1 MGRTTQRLPDSLRFN
16 LIPAL
21 AIILAAQLNINL
33 FVSDFKISVAV
44 VLLPVFSYLL
54 SGFNLPAVTLL
65 CAPGVFLFRS
75 AYHWLTT
82 DSWQGALTAYGPEMF
97 FYLVYG
103 FSLHL
108 YLRRGSLHA
117 NYAILFPVLTG
128 IDYLANLTEL
138 AFRLGTGVFSMEI
151 QSRLAVVALGRSLL
165 TAALLLAFELYS
177 FTLLKKEHAQRYRKL
192 LLLTSKLRGEMV
204 WMRKNAA
211 LIENTMNTSYRLY
224 DRLKKEGLDPALAD
238 AALTV
243 AKDIHEV
250 KKEYAMI
257 LRGLSEAL
265 DADLDKE
272 QMGFWEICGILEESL
287 QREAKA
293 AGKEVRLTFHLSRDF
308 LVDKPYYTMGILR
321 NLFTN
326 AIEAKEDGPV
336 ELVLCAKE
344 EGANWRIAVSD
355 NCGGV
360 PKEYLEEIFS
370 PGFSTK
376 INFETGAVS
385 RGLGLPL
392 VLDLVEQ
399 ELGGQLSVENTGQG
413 AVFTL
418 QIPKENMEV
427 SQ

>member
-1 MGRTTQRLPDSLRFN
+1 MRQSKRLPDSVLFN

-54 SGFNLPAVTLL
+54 SGFSLPVVTLL

-82 DSWQGALTAYGPEMF
+82 DSWQGVLTAYGPEMF

-103 FSLHL
+103 FSL
-108 YLRRGSLHA
+108 YGCLRRGNLHRD
-117 NYAILFPVLTG
+117 YTLLPVLTG

-138 AFRLGTGVFSMEI
+138 SFRLGTKAFVMEI
-151 QSRLAVVALGRSLL
+151 QPRLILVALGRSLL
-165 TAALLLAFELYS
+165 TAALLAAFELYGFS
-177 FTLLKKEHAQRYRKL
+177 LLKKEHAQRYRKL

-204 WMRKNAA
+204 WMQKNAS
-211 LIENTMNTSYRLY
+211 LIEETMNTSYRLY
-224 DRLKKEGLDPALAD
+224 DRLKKEGHDPALAD

-250 KKEYAMI
+250 KKEYGMI
-257 LRGLSEAL
+257 LRGISEAL

-272 QMGFWEICGILEESL
+272 RMGLREICGILEESL

-293 AGKEVRLTFHLSRDF
+293 AGKEVRLTVELSRDF
-308 LVDKPYYTMGILR
+308 LVNKPYYTMSILR

-326 AIEAKEDGPV
+326 ALEAKEDGPV
-336 ELVLCAKE
+336 ELSLKAKE
-344 EGANWRIAVSD
+344 EGGRWLVTVSD

-360 PKEYLEEIFS
+360 PKEYLSEIFS

-392 VLDLVEQ
+392 VLDLVEH
-399 ELGGQLSVENTGQG
+399 ELGGRLTVENAGEG
-413 AVFTL
+413 AVFSL
-418 QIPKENMEV
+418 EIPKQSMEV
-427 SQ
+427 TE

>member
-1 MGRTTQRLPDSLRFN
+1 MGQSKRLPDSVSFN

-44 VLLPVFSYLL
+44 VLLPVFSCLL
-54 SGFNLPAVTLL
+54 SGFNLPVVTLL

-82 DSWQGALTAYGPEMF
+82 DSWQGVLTAYGPEMF

-103 FSLHL
+103 FFLYG
-108 YLRRGSLHA
+108 YLRRGSLHKD
-117 NYAILFPVLTG
+117 YTLLLPVLTG
-128 IDYLANLTEL
+128 IDYLANLAEL
-138 AFRLGTGVFSMEI
+138 SFRLGTGVFAMEI
-151 QSRLAVVALGRSLL
+151 QPRLILVALGRSLL
-165 TAALLLAFELYS
+165 TAALLAAFELYGFS
-177 FTLLKKEHAQRYRKL
+177 LLKKEHAQRYRKL

-204 WMRKNAA
+204 WMQKNAS
-211 LIENTMNTSYRLY
+211 LIEETMNTSYRLY
-224 DRLKKEGLDPALAD
+224 DRLKKEGHDPALAD

-250 KKEYAMI
+250 KKEYGMI
-257 LRGLSEAL
+257 LRGISEAL

-272 QMGFWEICGILEESL
+272 RMGLREICGILEESL

-293 AGKEVRLTFHLSRDF
+293 AGKEVRLTVELSRDF
-308 LVDKPYYTMGILR
+308 LVNKPYYTMSILR

-326 AIEAKEDGPV
+326 ALEAKEDGPV
-336 ELVLCAKE
+336 ELSLKAKE
-344 EGANWRIAVSD
+344 EGGKWLITISD

-360 PKEYLEEIFS
+360 PKEYLSEIFS

-376 INFETGAVS
+376 IDFETGAVS

-392 VLDLVEQ
+392 VLDLVEH
-399 ELGGQLSVENTGQG
+399 ELGGRLMVENAGEG
-413 AVFTL
+413 AVFSL
-418 QIPKENMEV
+418 EIPKQAMEV
-427 SQ
+427 TG